1 MSEKVVI
8 VTFESVTD
16 AMAMEEA
23 VKGSELNGMLIPLP
37 DELSAGCGY
46 AWKHVLAERE
56 PLEALIGEKALD
68 YDKLLEWER

>member
-23 VKGSELNGMLIPLP
+23 VKEAGLKGELIPLP

-46 AWKHVLAERE
+46 AWKHELTERG
-56 PLEALIGEKALD
+56 PLEALMKEKALD
-68 YDKLLEWER
+68 HDKILEWER

>member
-23 VKGSELNGMLIPLP
+23 VKEVGLKGELIPLP

-46 AWKHVLAERE
+46 AWKHELTERE
-56 PLEALIGEKALD
+56 PLEALMKERALD
-68 YDKLLEWER
+68 YDKFLEWER

>member
-23 VKGSELNGMLIPLP
+23 VKEAGLNGELIPLP

-46 AWKHVLAERE
+46 AWKHELTERE
-56 PLEALIGEKALD
+56 SLEALMKEKALD
-68 YDKLLEWER
+68 HDKILEWER

>member
-23 VKGSELNGMLIPLP
+23 VKGSGLNGTLIPLP

-56 PLEALIGEKALD
+56 
-68 YDKLLEWER
+68 